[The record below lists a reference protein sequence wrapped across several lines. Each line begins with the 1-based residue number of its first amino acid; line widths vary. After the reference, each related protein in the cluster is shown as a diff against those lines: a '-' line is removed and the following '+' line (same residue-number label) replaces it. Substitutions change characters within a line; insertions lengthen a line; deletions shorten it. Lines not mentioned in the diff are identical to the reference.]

1 MIRIRREV
9 QLSILVAA
17 VVGFAALGP
26 LTGLAAPGSAA
37 PGESV
42 TVYLHAAARLEGGE
56 YTLGEVA
63 SLISSDPSRAESLSR
78 LPLGSIPE
86 RPTLLPAA
94 AIQSRIAPVA
104 DRAVVVGGRIALI
117 PGKTIPK
124 HQEWFYTALLAFVD
138 SRDAWNIGRIEIELL
153 NSPLFLEGLPEL
165 RSGEGEMAAGWE
177 DRIIFDAPESPYN
190 SGYRSSLSGTALPAG
205 TLQVSYRIL
214 AAGPV
219 VSGTDE
225 DGWNPAGL
233 PAGSQRSLE
242 GSFRIWIHHF
252 LPVARAA
259 VDLPAGR
266 NLTEDALSFSAE
278 DVSLLRS
285 SFVVQGEAVEEYR
298 TIASLR
304 RGERVDGQRLQRVPA
319 VRAGDR
325 VMITFARPGL
335 TVRVPGRA
343 LRSGSVGD
351 AIDVRPESSTVR
363 IQARI
368 AGKGEVFIESD

>member
-1 MIRIRREV
+1 MIRIRRGV
-9 QLSILVAA
+9 RLSILVVA
-17 VVGFAALGP
+17 VVGFAALGS

-42 TVYLHAAARLEGGE
+42 TVYLHAAARLEGAE
-56 YTLGEVA
+56 YTLGDVA
-63 SLISSDPSRAESLSR
+63 SVVSSDPSRAESLSR
-78 LPLGSIPE
+78 LPLGATPE

-94 AIQSRIAPVA
+94 AVQNRIAPVA
-104 DRAVVVGGRIALI
+104 DRAVVVGGRVVLI

-124 HQEWFYTALLAFVD
+124 HQEWFYTALLTFVD
-138 SRDAWNIGRIEIELL
+138 SRDAWTTGRIEIELL

-165 RSGEGEMAAGWE
+165 RSGQGAMAAGWE
-177 DRIIFDAPESPYN
+177 DRILFDAPESPYG
-190 SGYRSSLSGTALPAG
+190 SGYRRSLSGTALPAG

-214 AAGPV
+214 AAGLH
-219 VSGTDE
+219 S
-225 DGWNPAGL
+225 
-233 PAGSQRSLE
+233 GSQRHLE

-266 NLTEDALSFSAE
+266 NLTEDALRFSVE
-278 DVSLLRS
+278 DVSLLGT
-285 SFVVQGEAVEEYR
+285 SFVVQGEAVEGYR

-304 RGERVDGQRLQRVPA
+304 SGELIDGQRLQRVPA

-325 VMITFARPGL
+325 VMITFSRPGL

-351 AIDVRPESSTVR
+351 AIDVRPESSTKR
-363 IQARI
+363 IQAWI